1 MEENQALMLAR
12 IAARVVVEQVQSE
25 QTETQEVALA
35 ERVLLNYRLCTQVA
49 AAAAAAVVV
58 VVAAAVLVAVAL
70 VDLEQQEQ
78 QIRAV
83 VVVEPVRL
91 PLQEIPQAA

>member
-1 MEENQALMLAR
+1 MQIH

-49 AAAAAAVVV
+49 AAAVRVVV
-58 VVAAAVLVAVAL
+58 QQVLVAQAAAVLVAVAL